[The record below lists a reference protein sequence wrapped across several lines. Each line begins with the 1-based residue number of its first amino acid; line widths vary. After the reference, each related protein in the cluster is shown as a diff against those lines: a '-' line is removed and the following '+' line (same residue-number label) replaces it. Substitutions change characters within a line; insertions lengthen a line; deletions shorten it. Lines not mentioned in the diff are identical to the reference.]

1 MAFKL
6 LRKIKYA
13 LFIVFIF
20 VLVTVFYLSSIGLPQ
35 TLVRKIEPYLQFSG
49 MVLNLDKIKLS
60 VFEGIV
66 ATSVRYYQVGDVG
79 APIIQAEKFVLKLEP
94 VAWLLGGNGIS
105 GAYVKKGR
113 LQFSPTGDAAGK
125 LVLDDI
131 FADVHFGQNARL
143 EVLSFSAICENI
155 RIAGKGAIV
164 LPSEKSL
171 GHEKPDRPATNA
183 PAIALEDPELRQ
195 MALFLKNFACSNA
208 VNIELDF
215 FVEPADMKKL
225 YVKADVH
232 GRNTSF
238 AGVSIGGWSANVV
251 LKEGGV
257 SGNLQLKE
265 AAAERL
271 NLPALDAQ
279 VRYDGKN
286 ILTAK
291 LQGIVAGPGVRAG
304 PAALELNYDFATD
317 RFDGQATTECDLR
330 AFAPILQ
337 RQKLKLGDIFAAFDF
352 KRSLPSGS
360 LAFSGALKPAFEC
373 RLSGAVLT
381 DTLAYSGVPCLLVK
395 VGFDALLTE
404 DGEKVTILP
413 LLVVRDEGMARGHM
427 IYDSDGN
434 TISFSAM
441 STADPAAVAAMID
454 PVVVAALAPFT
465 FEGLCNVNAF
475 GKVGLSNSVPNDA
488 EITFNAGKV
497 RWKMLQFAPC
507 ALTLQI
513 ENDSYK
519 IDDFFGSIYHG
530 NIRGVASLD
539 PLADASNTVYSL
551 SAKANNI
558 DFGVLINALAGRQI
572 ERAYEGTC
580 SAEFELQG
588 LLEDESLHSL
598 RGGGWVKIENGRI
611 FTVPLFSGLFDILGK
626 AIPGIGTF
634 NGKNNAH
641 ASLTISNGRVRGR
654 NVYIDGDVFSLKGSG
669 DIYLDGRLDFKVQ
682 ITFMRRQSLIGNL
695 VQIITLP
702 ITKALE
708 IHLGGTVSDPQWE
721 LSHLPW

>member
-20 VLVTVFYLSSIGLPQ
+20 FLVALFYLSSIGLPRA
-35 TLVRKIEPYLQFSG
+35 VVHKIEPYLQFSG

-66 ATSVRYYQVGDVG
+66 ATSVRYYKIGDVG
-79 APIIQAEKFVLKLEP
+79 APIIQAEKFVLKIEP
-94 VAWLLGGNGIS
+94 LAWISGGNGIS

-113 LQFSPTGDAAGK
+113 LQFSPTGDAEGK
-125 LVLDDI
+125 LLLDDI
-131 FADVHFGQNARL
+131 FADVHFGQNSRL
-143 EVLSFSAICENI
+143 EVLSLSTTCENI
-155 RIAGKGAIV
+155 RISGKGEIV
-164 LPSEKSL
+164 LPSEKTVAR
-171 GHEKPDRPATNA
+171 EKNDRATTNA
-183 PAIALEDPELRQ
+183 PPISVEDPELRQ
-195 MALFLKNFACSNA
+195 MTLFLKNFACSNA

-215 FVEPADMKKL
+215 YIEPADMKKL

-232 GRNTSF
+232 GRNTSH
-238 AGVSIGGWSANVV
+238 AGLSIGGWSASVIV
-251 LKEGGV
+251 KGGSA
-257 SGNLQLKE
+257 SGSLQLKE
-265 AAAERL
+265 AAMETVSFQS
-271 NLPALDAQ
+271 LDAL

-286 ILTAK
+286 CLTAK
-291 LQGIVAGPGVRAG
+291 LHGVVSGAGVRAG
-304 PAALELNYDFATD
+304 PAALELKYDFASD
-317 RFDGQATTECDLR
+317 RFEGQATTECDLR
-330 AFAPILQ
+330 AFAPLLQ
-337 RQKLKLGDIFAAFDF
+337 SRKLKLGDIFAAFDF

-360 LAFSGALKPAFEC
+360 LEFSGALKPSFEC
-373 RLSGAVLT
+373 RLSGSVLT
-381 DTLAYSGVPCLLVK
+381 DTLAYGSVPCLLVK

-413 LLVVRDEGMARGHM
+413 ILVVRDEGMARGHM

-441 STADPAAVAAMID
+441 STADPAAMAAMID
-454 PVVVAALAPFT
+454 PVVVSALAPFA
-465 FEGLCNVNAF
+465 FEGLCNVNAC
-475 GKVGLSNSVPNDA
+475 GKVGLSNSEPNDA

-507 ALTLQI
+507 NLTLQI
-513 ENDSYK
+513 EKDSYR
-519 IDDFFGSIYHG
+519 IDDFFGSIFHG

-539 PLADASNTVYSL
+539 PLAGTSNTVYAL

-558 DFGVLINALAGRQI
+558 DFGVLINSLAGKRI
-572 ERAYEGTC
+572 ESAYEGTC
-580 SAEFELQG
+580 SADFELQG
-588 LLEDESLHSL
+588 VIEDETLASM
-598 RGGGWVKIENGRI
+598 RGGGWVKIDNGRI

-641 ASLTISNGRVRGR
+641 ASLTIANGRVRGR

-708 IHLGGTVSDPQWE
+708 IHLGGTVSDPKWE